1 MCVLTKIY
9 NMWKYQPVQPGPWHS
24 QPSPHAAYATVITD
38 QREMN
43 NSKPRLFSP
52 FRKNIQ
58 QLLWCRDWFYG
69 HKASKSDPPPLCPL
83 RLWKFNQSGQSINPQ
98 KHLSIAH
105 DYSWAPMGAQA
116 SNGVCKVWPT
126 PTPGPLVLISNQNH
140 PTHTYRSKTRCWST
154 WWCFHLFRQI

>member
-1 MCVLTKIY
+1 MCVCVLTKIY

-98 KHLSIAH
+98 KTSFHCSRSL
-105 DYSWAPMGAQA
+105 MGP
-116 SNGVCKVWPT
+116 NGCSGKQRLTHPH
-126 PTPGPLVLISNQNH
+126 PRPPGPDIKSKSSNSHIQFWNPLLVYLMVF
-140 PTHTYRSKTRCWST
+140 PP
-154 WWCFHLFRQI
+154 L